1 MPGYSIDWLPNKNNI
16 NTTVND
22 SLISNKISCPVA
34 THTSYLKTK
43 NIHKMTNY
51 GNYLQLETMKL
62 RNKDNNAQKY
72 SRVRVEKISIYT
84 FASYK
89 SNKVTAISL
98 NDTVRDQSQK
108 RTVLPKAKA
117 SLTFSLLAWVI
128 VVVFVFAILF
138 LIPLSTLL
146 FFLILAV
153 GGVFDILGFI
163 FGIIAIHTYK
173 KEPSKYFGL
182 NWAILGIVFSAI
194 ILTII
199 IVLFTLLK

>member
-108 RTVLPKAKA
+108 RTVLPRAKG
-117 SLTFSLLAWVI
+117 SLTFSLLAW
-128 VVVFVFAILF
+128 AILIS
-138 LIPLSTLL
+138 LIFIGIFPISN
-146 FFLILAV
+146 LA
-153 GGVFDILGFI
+153 FYSII
-163 FGIIAIHTYK
+163 FSQIYK
-173 KEPSKYFGL
+173 
-182 NWAILGIVFSAI
+182 N
-194 ILTII
+194 
-199 IVLFTLLK
+199 